1 MSLGL
6 KKYTHQLEQELVDAK
21 FNVNTCD
28 LNLIGVINV
37 LATSGIAP
45 INLNLIFN
53 LENKDEDGL
62 FGKGFKLDLYKK
74 IESKGRDFKVTNA
87 DGSVDNYYEANGYYN
102 KETKLT
108 ASEESTD
115 EDVANYTFRIV
126 DSGGNGISFSTGDVE
141 YANYPS
147 HIQAKPNVNYN
158 IGFESKNIKLISN
171 NKDKEVKFI
180 RDANGK
186 VKNIEYYLGKYP
198 STKLKKSTEFTYL
211 NGMINTITNYAYND
225 TGNKLC
231 QSVYTISLSDTQM
244 TISEKY
250 SKEKLVYELSKKK
263 VTSFSKYYGG
273 LLDKTSQVKLST
285 LSGQT
290 KITDYRGNISYV
302 IYENNL
308 PCVFINHE
316 GNCQEAS
323 YDLETKEQ
331 VYKSDVIRY
340 SQAAGNMLTSKS
352 VDALDKPLRVNV
364 SEAQISYP
372 AYDTILGDSLRYVS
386 GLGSLTKNISLT
398 GLGGDTYE
406 FVMFAGAKR
415 GTTNKIT
422 ISLRGANDVSTRT
435 IALTNTPRIISLGLR
450 VLKSHSMLTLTIN
463 IDGFDGYLG
472 ALRLY
477 KKRIGTTAVYD
488 NKGNITGQ
496 SNGVSKSSFKYNEKN
511 QLCDVR
517 SSQGVAYNI
526 KYENGNLVS
535 SIGAYGVITK
545 NEYDDNNNLVK
556 TQKIKGND
564 KIEIDYTYDSNGYL
578 ASKMDELGHI
588 ERYENDSLG
597 KILKSTDALSYA
609 SLYKYDNYMNLNNL
623 ILNNNHSTDY
633 TYDTR
638 HRLSTISNQSGIKYN
653 FTYDNFNNVTKVEL
667 NGTTLFK
674 FTYNDEMQL
683 VSQQYGDNGDIYNFK
698 YDNNDNIIEI
708 KYGSSTRYKFNY
720 NSLNQIVSILDQ
732 NGQVLSN
739 YEYDINGNVTKEYKT
754 NMDLSYDY
762 DNEGNIIKSKR
773 EINNKKIYQSYDSLS
788 RSQGAYP
795 ESIVNEFYDEEDM
808 WVGDYISNCD
818 LKRKDMISKCY
829 DLNGN
834 ELNVKTYRIEA
845 IPCMRF
851 DKTVKRKLYRFTDKN
866 KAGAKASI
874 AMWFRPDNLDETKY
888 LFSQKN
894 TQGKGFIGVYIKDNK
909 LHLALVNDNGS
920 LKDNL
925 IVSSSNVKSGE
936 WNFFA
941 LDYYLDS
948 KPSDEFEYGRFSL
961 MVNGTIDEF
970 VPVNDGYS
978 FTLDSTP
985 NYNIGFSANNTS
997 VSLFE
1002 GYIAVLLIANNTEVG
1017 MNRLMTYY
1025 KLTKDYFSDTL
1036 MKNDD
1041 RGTVNVSQ
1049 TKLYT
1054 IDSNIQNNYEIF
1066 PLQNDLKSLKGT
1078 TPTKYDLR
1086 IYAKYDNDR
1095 TFNFNNKNNH
1105 YSYVADGQ
1113 PLEYNLSPKDSGT
1126 IMLRAYTNTKTD
1138 KQYFFEGF
1146 NDKQTL
1152 GLYRNA
1158 NNKLCLDLN
1167 GKVVE
1172 SSLTVSNDSWHT
1184 VGISYDTEDPND
1196 SQVVFKYKNI
1206 RFFVDGLIDT
1216 KQVQTWFNYSS
1227 LSFMIG
1233 RSHNEIMINNIYNSY
1248 PLYGQIEMLVVSNY
1262 YVSEATLRNL
1272 ANEMLGITKTN
1283 EYDQFGRFKYKSIE
1297 NGNVIVSNEY
1307 SFKNSTNTSNVVSS
1321 EKIILNNSTLTRKY
1335 ETNAVNNVTSITDSV
1350 FGSHNYT
1357 YDYRGFL
1364 TKEDDIEYK
1373 YDNNG
1378 NITKAGND
1386 TFTYDNLNRL
1396 RSVNGWPV
1404 SYSSTNPGN
1413 PATYRDTAYR
1423 FEGRR
1428 LTYVYESM
1436 GSDED
1441 KTVDYTY
1448 DSNGLII
1455 KKVLCYCYSDDS
1467 DPDEYTTNYYY
1478 EGDKLITQIKNNIRL
1493 DFLYDENGM
1502 LYGLIKDN
1510 SSKYFYVRD
1519 YLQNI
1524 LGIVD
1529 QSGKLVVKYKYD
1541 AYGNN
1546 KGIEDTSG
1554 IGIGSYNPFRYK
1566 GYYYDDDIE
1575 MYYCKSRFY
1584 VPKWRRWL
1592 NSDSINYLEPQNITC
1607 LNLFAYCNNNP
1618 VMYVDENGNFAFFI
1632 LTAVIGAIIGGLAA
1646 GITSYQHG
1654 ARGWEVVGWSA
1665 LGSVCG
1671 GALGAGVGAI
1681 ASKLLTGLFASSI
1694 TTVYNGVKS
1703 LAWAYT
1709 LGGTSGAIGF
1719 LKNNIKYNR
1728 GYFPANDGFATISQV
1743 TLQPGQYLQRIGGEG
1758 GFYAS
1763 PYYTDPFSLS
1773 LPYDKLNQMNNISIY
1788 EVMNPITVNAGPAV
1802 PYFGQYGGG
1811 MQYRF
1816 GETIAKLIAEGIL
1829 RRI

>member
-115 EDVANYTFRIV
+115 EDVANYTFSLE
-126 DSGGNGISFSTGDVE
+126 DSGGKDIAFSSNEAE
-141 YANYPS
+141 YPNYPFR
-147 HIQAKPNVNYN
+147 IRVN
-158 IGFESKNIKLISN
+158 SKVYYGVDFRSTPKAITN
-171 NKDKEVKFI
+171 NKDKQAKFI
-180 RDANGK
+180 CDANGK
-186 VKNIEYYLGKYP
+186 VKTIEYCLGKDP
-198 STKLKKSTEFTYL
+198 SAKLKKSTEFTYV
-211 NGMINTITNYAYND
+211 NGMINTITCYAYND
-225 TGNKLC
+225 AGNKLC

-250 SKEKLVYELSKKK
+250 SEEKLVYELSNKK
-263 VTSFSKYYGG
+263 VKAFYKYYGG
-273 LLDKTSQVKLST
+273 VLDKTSQVKLST
-285 LSGQT
+285 VLGQT
-290 KITDYRGNISYV
+290 KITDYKGNSSYV

-308 PCVFINHE
+308 PCVFIDHE

-340 SQAAGNMLTSKS
+340 NQASGNILGSKNVTSLVKSSSLTI
-352 VDALDKPLRVNV
+352 
-364 SEAQISYP
+364 SEGQITYP
-372 AYDTILGDSLRYVS
+372 AYDAIIGESLSYVS
-386 GLGSLTKNISLT
+386 GTGSLTKNISLA

-406 FVMFAGAKR
+406 FVIFAGIR
-415 GTTNKIT
+415 RSSTNKIT
-422 ISLRGANDVSTRT
+422 VSLRANDNDESTRT
-435 IALTNTPRIISLGLR
+435 IALTNSPRIISLGLR
-450 VLKSHSMLTLTIN
+450 ALKSYSTLSLTIN
-463 IDGFDGYLG
+463 LEGFDGYLG

-511 QLCDVR
+511 QLSDVR
-517 SSQGVAYNI
+517 SSQGIAYNI
-526 KYENGNLVS
+526 EYENGNVVLS
-535 SIGAYGVITK
+535 TGAYGVITK
-545 NEYDDNNNLVK
+545 NEYDENNNLVK

-638 HRLSTISNQSGIKYN
+638 HRLIEISNRNNIKYN

-698 YDNNDNIIEI
+698 YDTKGNIVEI

-720 NSLNQIVSILDQ
+720 NNLNQITSIVDQ
-732 NGQVLSN
+732 NGQLLSN
-739 YEYDINGNVTKEYKT
+739 YEYDINGNVTREYKT

-762 DNEGNIIKSKR
+762 DREGNIIKSKR

-795 ESIVNEFYDEEDM
+795 ESIVSEFYDEEDM

-851 DKTVKRKLYRFTDKN
+851 DKTVNRKLYRFTDKN
-866 KAGAKASI
+866 TAGAKASI

-909 LHLALVNDNGS
+909 LHLALINDNGS

-925 IVSSSNVKSGE
+925 IVSSSNVKNGE

-941 LDYYLDS
+941 LDYYFDS

-970 VPVNDGYS
+970 VPVIDGYS

-985 NYNIGFSANNTS
+985 NYNIGFSANNTN

-1036 MKNDD
+1036 MKNDN
-1041 RGTVNVSQ
+1041 RGTVNISQ

-1078 TPTKYDLR
+1078 LPTKYDIR
-1086 IYAKYDNDR
+1086 TYAKHDNDR

-1158 NNKLCLDLN
+1158 NNKLCLDLD

-1172 SSLTVSNDSWHT
+1172 SSLTVSTGSWHT
-1184 VGISYDTEDPND
+1184 IGISYDTEDPND

-1373 YDNNG
+1373 YNNNG

-1396 RSVNGWPV
+1396 KTINGWPV

-1413 PATYRDTAYR
+1413 PATYRDTSYR
-1423 FEGRR
+1423 FEGRK

-1455 KKVLCYCYSDDS
+1455 KKVLCYCYSDDR

-1478 EGDKLITQIKNNIRL
+1478 DGDKLITQIKNNIRL

-1541 AYGNN
+1541 AYGNS

-1554 IGIGSYNPFRYK
+1554 CSLGSRNPFRYK
-1566 GYYYDDDIE
+1566 GYYYDDDTE

-1592 NSDSINYLEPQNITC
+1592 NNDSINYLEPQNITC

-1618 VMYVDENGNFAFFI
+1618 VMYVDPTGDFAISI
-1632 LTAVIGAIIGGLAA
+1632 LALIIGGIIGACIGFGTAA
-1646 GITSYQHG
+1646 YIDSKDGQMFNGDVKWYDYLG
-1654 ARGWEVVGWSA
+1654 ATALGGVVGA
-1665 LGSVCG
+1665 LATIAFTASIPTFGLISSG
-1671 GALGAGVGAI
+1671 GALSLGITGAAELTISGVQVLVGAGILGSI
-1681 ASKLLTGLFASSI
+1681 MCMSK
-1694 TTVYNGVKS
+1694 
-1703 LAWAYT
+1703 
-1709 LGGTSGAIGF
+1709 
-1719 LKNNIKYNR
+1719 NR
-1728 GYFPANDGFATISQV
+1728 
-1743 TLQPGQYLQRIGGEG
+1743 PGMTHT
-1758 GFYAS
+1758 
-1763 PYYTDPFSLS
+1763 PPFSWVS
-1773 LPYDKLNQMNNISIY
+1773 QEEGIEAMKKFNGDANKAADYIMNNKAR
-1788 EVMNPITVNAGPAV
+1788 VWKRGPGNDQNV
-1802 PYFGQYGGG
+1802 
-1811 MQYRF
+1811 
-1816 GETIAKLIAEGIL
+1816 IKKWLD
-1829 RRI
+1829 RIIRALLGR

>member
-87 DGSVDNYYEANGYYN
+87 DGSVDNYYEVNGYYN

-198 STKLKKSTEFTYL
+198 SAKLKKSTEFTYL

-244 TISEKY
+244 TISEDY

-273 LLDKTSQVKLST
+273 LIDKTSQVKLST
-285 LSGQT
+285 ISGQT

-308 PCVFINHE
+308 PCVFIDHE

-463 IDGFDGYLG
+463 IDGFDGYIG

-477 KKRIGTTAVYD
+477 KKNFGMTAVYD
-488 NKGNITGQ
+488 DKGNIIGQ
-496 SNGVSKSSFKYNEKN
+496 SNGTSSSSFKYNGKN
-511 QLCDVR
+511 QLIDVR
-517 SSQGVAYNI
+517 NSQGVAYDI
-526 KYENGNLVS
+526 KYDTNGDIVSSTGTYGIKTENEYDENGNLKLS
-535 SIGAYGVITK
+535 KQSAYNAL
-545 NEYDDNNNLVK
+545 NE
-556 TQKIKGND
+556 
-564 KIEIDYTYDSNGYL
+564 IEYTYDENGFL
-578 ASKMDELGHI
+578 SSKTDELGYK
-588 ERYENDSLG
+588 EEYEYDSVG
-597 KILKSTDALSYA
+597 KILKSTDALSRV
-609 SLYKYDNYMNLNNL
+609 SQYKYDQYMNLNNL
-623 ILNNNHSTDY
+623 VLNNNHSTNY

-638 HRLSTISNQSGIKYN
+638 HRLSTISNQSGIKYS
-653 FTYDNFNNVTKVEL
+653 FTYDNFNNVIKVEL
-667 NGTTLFK
+667 NGITLFK

-683 VSQQYGDNGDIYNFK
+683 VSQQYGENGDIYNFK
-698 YDNNDNIIEI
+698 YDTKEKIVEI

-720 NSLNQIVSILDQ
+720 NSLNQIVSILNQ
-732 NGQVLSN
+732 NGQVLNN
-739 YEYDINGNVTKEYKT
+739 YEYDINGNVTREYKT

-1554 IGIGSYNPFRYK
+1554 IGIGSYNPF
-1566 GYYYDDDIE
+1566 
-1575 MYYCKSRFY
+1575 
-1584 VPKWRRWL
+1584 
-1592 NSDSINYLEPQNITC
+1592 
-1607 LNLFAYCNNNP
+1607 
-1618 VMYVDENGNFAFFI
+1618 
-1632 LTAVIGAIIGGLAA
+1632 
-1646 GITSYQHG
+1646 
-1654 ARGWEVVGWSA
+1654 
-1665 LGSVCG
+1665 
-1671 GALGAGVGAI
+1671 
-1681 ASKLLTGLFASSI
+1681 
-1694 TTVYNGVKS
+1694 
-1703 LAWAYT
+1703 
-1709 LGGTSGAIGF
+1709 
-1719 LKNNIKYNR
+1719 
-1728 GYFPANDGFATISQV
+1728 
-1743 TLQPGQYLQRIGGEG
+1743 
-1758 GFYAS
+1758 
-1763 PYYTDPFSLS
+1763 
-1773 LPYDKLNQMNNISIY
+1773 
-1788 EVMNPITVNAGPAV
+1788 
-1802 PYFGQYGGG
+1802 
-1811 MQYRF
+1811 
-1816 GETIAKLIAEGIL
+1816 
-1829 RRI
+1829 